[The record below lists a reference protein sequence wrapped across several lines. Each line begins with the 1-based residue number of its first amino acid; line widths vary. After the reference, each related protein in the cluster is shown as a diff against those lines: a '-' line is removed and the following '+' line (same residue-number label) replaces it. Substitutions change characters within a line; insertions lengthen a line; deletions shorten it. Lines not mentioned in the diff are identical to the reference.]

1 MNIPLPFSDIQRHP
15 GLKVAIGL
23 GVAVLHLGLFVALG
37 LVQSPPSTPQV
48 QTPVLVTLVRSE
60 PVVVPEPTVISTPT
74 EGGGAPAAASSIRL
88 APLPPEPVVE
98 LTAPSRPATLQPVVM
113 GLASEAAPNPEQ
125 GSGLDG
131 QARGEGSGDG
141 NGPGRGAIPPM
152 LLRGA
157 TPAEILSVVP
167 QAARRA
173 RQSGRASVNCAIRFD
188 ERVDDC
194 RIVSESPSG
203 FGFGEAG
210 LQAVRFFRY
219 RPPATADGRP
229 IEGQRVTITVQF
241 GRQ

>member
-1 MNIPLPFSDIQRHP
+1 MNIPLPLSDIQRRP
-15 GLKVAIGL
+15 SLKVAIGL
-23 GVAVLHLGLFVALG
+23 GVAVCHLGLFLALG
-37 LVQSPPSTPQV
+37 LVQSPPSTPPV
-48 QTPVLVTLVRSE
+48 QTSVLVTLVRIQPVLVSE
-60 PVVVPEPTVISTPT
+60 PTAISKPVA
-74 EGGGAPAAASSIRL
+74 GGGAPAAASSIRL

-98 LTAPSRPATLQPVVM
+98 LTAPSQPATLQPAVM

-141 NGPGRGAIPPM
+141 DGPGRGAIPPM

-157 TPAEILSVVP
+157 TAAELLSVVP

-173 RQSGRASVNCAIRFD
+173 RQAGRASVNCAIRLD
-188 ERVDDC
+188 ERLEDC
-194 RIVSESPSG
+194 RIVSESPLD

-219 RPPATADGRP
+219 RPPATAGGRP
-229 IEGQRVTITVQF
+229 VEGQRVTITVQF

>member
-1 MNIPLPFSDIQRHP
+1 VNIPLPLLDIQRQP
-15 GLKVAIGL
+15 SLKVGIGL
-23 GVAVLHLGLFVALG
+23 GVTLLHLGLFLALG
-37 LVQSPPSTPQV
+37 LVQSPASTPQI
-48 QTPVLVTLVRSE
+48 QTPVQVTLVRSE
-60 PVVVPEPTVISTPT
+60 PVIVPVPTVKSTPLA
-74 EGGGAPAAASSIRL
+74 GGGAPAAASSVRL
-88 APLPPEPVVE
+88 APVPPEPEVE
-98 LTAPSRPATLQPVVM
+98 LTAPSQPATLQPPVI
-113 GLASEAAPNPEQ
+113 GLASEAAPIPER

-131 QARGEGSGDG
+131 QGRGEGSGNG
-141 NGPGRGAIPPM
+141 EGPGRGAIPPM

-157 TPAEILSVVP
+157 TPTELLSVVP

-173 RQSGRASVNCAIRFD
+173 RQAGRASVNCAIGLD
-188 ERVDDC
+188 ERLHDC
-194 RIVSESPSG
+194 RIVSESPSD